1 MCAVWV
7 LVYAYRLI
15 NRLSANEVYISSGR
29 AEMDRSYPFD
39 RASTTSRAIRIPS
52 RSRAILLAFIPY
64 STSTIAIYNWVILLL
79 FYKVPLRR
87 AWRRQYNI
95 KSSRQVEERKDVLKW
110 NPIRFVWAEVKGSR
124 SHPFSG
130 TGCPWLPLIQNGSDS
145 ILVHFSV
152 LPSMF

>member
-1 MCAVWV
+1 
-7 LVYAYRLI
+7 
-15 NRLSANEVYISSGR
+15 
-29 AEMDRSYPFD
+29 MDRSYPFD

-79 FYKVPLRR
+79 FYKVLLRR

-110 NPIRFVWAEVKGSR
+110 NPIRFV
-124 SHPFSG
+124 
-130 TGCPWLPLIQNGSDS
+130 
-145 ILVHFSV
+145 
-152 LPSMF
+152 